1 MIEIKENPKNGSG
14 FDTIHTFDTWKV
26 AFITSAT
33 QYGDLNDLK
42 IVKRHTQTDEV
53 FVLVKGEATIFTGD
67 GDESLKRTPMEK
79 EKLYN
84 VKKNTWHHVQVSED
98 ALLVVVENNG
108 TTKENTETKVL
119 TVEEIK
125 EIRE

>member
-14 FDTIHTFDTWKV
+14 FDAIHTFDAWKV

-67 GDESLKRTPMEK
+67 GDEPLKRTPMEK